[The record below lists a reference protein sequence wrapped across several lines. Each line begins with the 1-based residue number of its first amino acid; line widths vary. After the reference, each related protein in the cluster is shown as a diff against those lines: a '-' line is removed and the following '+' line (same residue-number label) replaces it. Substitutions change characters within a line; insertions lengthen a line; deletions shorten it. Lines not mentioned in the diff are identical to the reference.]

1 MARFLK
7 NRKVLIDKSPG
18 DLHFVGRQKMEKP
31 RYRLITYNNQTI
43 EETESKQIDEILSQ
57 VKPDYMNWFNID
69 GLHNKEAIQK
79 IGQKF
84 GLSSLALD
92 DIVNTDQR
100 PKLIEDGNNLVIF
113 LKMLTFNEKEENI
126 SAEHIAMVLGE
137 NYVITFQEKVGDFF
151 ETIRNRLR
159 QNIGRLRSSTP
170 DYLMYRIFD
179 TIADNYMLCVGM
191 LGELIESDE
200 ERILSN
206 HNKKFIH
213 NIYRHK
219 TEISYIRKA
228 VRPAK
233 EVTTKLKMFETEL
246 IHETNY
252 PFFNDLDDLV
262 THTLETVEIYY
273 TMTGDQLNI
282 YNTNL
287 TNSAND
293 VMKVLTIFAAIF
305 IPLTFIVGVYGTNFD
320 YLPELHYRYSYFV
333 MWGVMIL
340 LTLIMLWFFR
350 RKKWL

>member
-1 MARFLK
+1 L
-7 NRKVLIDKSPG
+7 
-18 DLHFVGRQKMEKP
+18 
-31 RYRLITYNNQTI
+31 
-43 EETESKQIDEILSQ
+43 
-57 VKPDYMNWFNID
+57 
-69 GLHNKEAIQK
+69 K

-84 GLSSLALD
+84 DLSTLALD

-100 PKLIEDGNNLVIF
+100 PKLMDDGNNLVIF

-126 SAEHIAMVLGE
+126 SAEHMVMVLGE

-159 QNIGRLRSSTP
+159 QNIGRLRGSTP
-170 DYLMYRIFD
+170 DYLAYRIFD

-200 ERILSN
+200 ARIMSN
-206 HNKKFIH
+206 HNKQLIH
-213 NIYRHK
+213 NIYRHR

-233 EVTTKLKMFETEL
+233 EISTKLKMFETEL
-246 IHETNY
+246 IQETNY

-282 YNTNL
+282 YNTHL
-287 TNSAND
+287 TNNAND
-293 VMKVLTIFAAIF
+293 VMKVLTVFAAIF

-320 YLPELHYRYSYFV
+320 YLPELHYKYSYFV

-340 LTLIMLWFFR
+340 LTLMMLWFFR
-350 RKKWL
+350 RKRWL